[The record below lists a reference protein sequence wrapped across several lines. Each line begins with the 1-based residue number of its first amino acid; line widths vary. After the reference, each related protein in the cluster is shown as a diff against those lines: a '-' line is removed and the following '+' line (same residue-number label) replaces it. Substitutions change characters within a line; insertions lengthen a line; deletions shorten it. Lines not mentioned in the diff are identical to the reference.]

1 MRFAGKRVLIT
12 GAASGLGAM
21 TAKAF
26 AAEGAE
32 LVLVDLNAEGLA
44 QVAAATGG
52 QALPGDVTESKL
64 AEQAACDPIDI
75 LFHAA
80 GIDPHGAAGVP
91 DTSPAMWDRVLA
103 VNLTSAFL
111 FARAVL
117 PGMIARRRGVLL
129 FTASVS
135 GLSPTPCE
143 AAYSVSKAGLIQ
155 LAKAIALDAA
165 RDGVRANAIA
175 PGMLEAVMS
184 DRRGAMD
191 EMSLVARRKAA
202 EAMIPLGREGRYE
215 EIARL
220 ALAICDDEISGYVTG
235 QVITADGGYML
246 ARSR

>member
-12 GAASGLGAM
+12 GAASGLGAA
-21 TAKAF
+21 TASAF

-32 LVLVDLNAEGLA
+32 LVLVDLNAEGLGR
-44 QVAAATGG
+44 VATATGG
-52 QALPGDVTESKL
+52 QALAGDVTEPGL
-64 AEQAACDPIDI
+64 AEKAVCYPVDI

-80 GIDPHGAAGVP
+80 GIDPHDAAGVP
-91 DTSPAMWDRVLA
+91 ETSLAVWDRVLA

-117 PGMIARRRGVLL
+117 PGMIARRQGVLL

-143 AAYSVSKAGLIQ
+143 VAYSVSKAGLIQ
-155 LAKAIALDAA
+155 LAKAIALDNAHE
-165 RDGVRANAIA
+165 GLRANAIA

-184 DRRGAMD
+184 DRRRAMD
-191 EMSLVARRKAA
+191 ETSLLARRKAA
-202 EAMIPLGREGRYE
+202 ETLIPLGREGHYE
-215 EIARL
+215 EIAQL
-220 ALAICDDEISGYVTG
+220 ALAICDDKISGYITG

-246 ARSR
+246 AHGR